1 MQAYYNN
8 GCVTFNFLESR
19 SFRLLLEFMWVV
31 NLYKCSYCNIIIFN
45 YTGETLD
52 CKCENFDCET
62 PNNECNSTSYT
73 TPLIIGAIVG
83 IIGLLL
89 GASGLIIACVTVK
102 QR

>member
-1 MQAYYNN
+1 M
-8 GCVTFNFLESR
+8 
-19 SFRLLLEFMWVV
+19 V
-31 NLYKCSYCNIIIFN
+31 NLYKCTVTYVIFN

-62 PNNECNSTSYT
+62 PNTECNGASYT

-83 IIGLLL
+83 IIGILL